1 MRTRTIL
8 LFATVSSLL
17 SSVCFAQID
26 SCDSFAAMVKRVYDF
41 KPSKLTPAQREA
53 KAPEMDRVWNAVV
66 VNPSKLT
73 PCLRTALE
81 DQNADAWFR
90 FDGSSLLVEV
100 DPSPSS
106 KLLQVRNY
114 SKVDLDDVD
123 LSVWVSTLAHRGAEG
138 FDISEAAGRWL
149 IYPGAHYYLPQ
160 HGGYEVKTAAGAL
173 FLYGSMDESLATP
186 VLVEIIKQKN
196 HPQRELAAALL
207 VNEATPE
214 AVRALKQID
223 QSGLSERGQKTIRT
237 FLDRPPL
244 LVARAKP
251 LTSRDEFIKSFKD
264 IVNGDWTKFEALVEK
279 VPDGEKDVVA
289 VLKPEDIPL
298 LRKVRR
304 LEIAK
309 ANQHAIEFYMT
320 FSQILLTLTWRPEL
334 VR

>member
-1 MRTRTIL
+1 MIL
-8 LFATVSSLL
+8 LAVLSLTAP
-17 SSVCFAQID
+17 SVCYAQTD
-26 SCDSFAAMVKRVYDF
+26 SCESFVAMVKKVYDF
-41 KPSKLTPAQREA
+41 KPSKLTQAQQET
-53 KAPEMDRVWNAVV
+53 KAPEMDRVWNAVKA
-66 VNPSKLT
+66 NPSKLT
-73 PCLRTALE
+73 PCLRAALE
-81 DQNADAWFR
+81 DQNADPWFR

-106 KLLQVRNY
+106 KLLQVRCY
-114 SKVDLDDVD
+114 SKVDLDDAD
-123 LSVWVSTLAHRGAEG
+123 LSVWVSTLARRGAEG

-149 IYPGAHYYLPQ
+149 VYPGAHYYLPQ

-173 FLYGSMDESLATP
+173 FLYGSMDESQATP

-196 HPQRELAAALL
+196 HPQRELATALL

-223 QSGLSERGQKTIRT
+223 QSGFSEQGQKTIRA
-237 FLDRPPL
+237 FFGRPPL
-244 LVARAKP
+244 LVPRAKP
-251 LTSRDEFIKSFKD
+251 LTSREEFIKAFND

-320 FSQILLTLTWRPEL
+320 FSQILMTLTWRPEL